1 MPNRT
6 SRVVLSATALAAGL
20 AIAAPAALAQQPIAP
35 KVLVITMFGG
45 EAKPWLESKKL
56 DTKVKVPG
64 LSKEYPDV
72 ACDAAGLCVMT
83 TAMGYA
89 NAASSVSS
97 VLHSGLFD
105 LNQTYFLIA
114 GIAGV
119 DPSDGTLGSAH
130 WARFAVDAGL
140 RHEIDPRQIP
150 ADWPD
155 GVIGLGAKKPG
166 EKPGWG
172 SGTEVYKLNETL
184 ANKALALTSGV
195 ELADSDEAKAY
206 RAAYKSAPA
215 NTAPTV
221 TICDTLSTDTYWHGT
236 LTAKSMGDWVDLLT
250 DGTGNYCTTQMED
263 NATLTALQRGADAG
277 LLQFDR
283 VALLRTASNFDR
295 EPEGMT
301 APESLSAKSGGFGPA
316 TINAYRVG
324 SKFADTVIGDW
335 ANWEKGGPA
344 Q

>member
-1 MPNRT
+1 MLHV
-6 SRVVLSATALAAGL
+6 SRIGFSTLALATGL
-20 AIAAPAALAQQPIAP
+20 ASTAPAALAQETLAP

-45 EAKPWLESKKL
+45 EAKPWLEGRKL
-56 DTKVKVPG
+56 DTKVEVPG
-64 LSKEYPDV
+64 LSKEYPEV

-89 NAASSVSS
+89 NAASSVSA
-97 VLHSGLFD
+97 VLQSGLFD
-105 LNQTYFLIA
+105 LEQSYFLIA

-119 DPSDGTLGSAH
+119 DPADGTLGSAH

-155 GVIGLGAKKPG
+155 GVVALGAKRPG

-172 SGTEVYKLNETL
+172 AGTELYKLNEQL
-184 ANKALALTSGV
+184 ANKAFALTGSV

-206 RAAYKSAPA
+206 RAAYKTAPA
-215 NTAPTV
+215 NAAPAV
-221 TICDTLSTDTYWHGT
+221 SICDTLSTDTYWHGS
-236 LTAKSMGDWVDLLT
+236 LTAKSMGDWVSLLT
-250 DGTGNYCTTQMED
+250 DGPGNYCTTQMED

-283 VALLRTASNFDR
+283 IALLRTASNFDR

-301 APESLSAKSGGFGPA
+301 AADSLGAKSGGFGPA
-316 TINAYRVG
+316 TANAYRVG
-324 SKFADTVIGDW
+324 SKFADAVITDW
-335 ANWEKGGPA
+335 AKWEKAVPTE
-344 Q
+344 